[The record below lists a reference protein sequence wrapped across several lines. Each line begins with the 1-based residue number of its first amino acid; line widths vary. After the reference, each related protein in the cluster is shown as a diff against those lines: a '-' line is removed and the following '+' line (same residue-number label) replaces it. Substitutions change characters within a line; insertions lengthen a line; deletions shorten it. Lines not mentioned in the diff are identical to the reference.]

1 MNKLLKSLKARE
13 IYLLI
18 ASFLLL
24 LLFGV
29 GILLSSTYNAYNI
42 SVKNLDKER
51 SDYEYVFKKS
61 YPLTQ
66 TNKQTNI
73 DLALVNKIILS
84 NKSYKDISNV
94 SLEEADMLVISFS
107 SIDLGIAMLL
117 AEEIINSSSMSILT
131 IESKRDAAGI
141 AIKLSFIYSL

>member
-107 SIDLGIAMLL
+107 SIDLGIAILL
-117 AEEIINSSSMSILT
+117 AEEIINFSSMSILT

-141 AIKLSFIYSL
+141 AIKLSFI

>member
-1 MNKLLKSLKARE
+1 MNKLLKSLKSRE

-73 DLALVNKIILS
+73 DLTLVNKIILS

-94 SLEEADMLVISFS
+94 SLEEADMLVISFR
-107 SIDLGIAMLL
+107 SIDLGIAILL

-141 AIKLSFIYSL
+141 AIKLSFI

>member
-107 SIDLGIAMLL
+107 STDLGIAILL

-131 IESKRDAAGI
+131 IESKRDSAGI
-141 AIKLSFIYSL
+141 AIKLSFI

>member
-84 NKSYKDISNV
+84 NESYKNISNV

-107 SIDLGIAMLL
+107 STDLGIAILL

-131 IESKRDAAGI
+131 IESKRDSAGI
-141 AIKLSFIYSL
+141 AIKLSFI

>member
-24 LLFGV
+24 ILFGV
-29 GILLSSTYNAYNI
+29 GILLSSTYNAYKI

-107 SIDLGIAMLL
+107 SIDIGIAILL

-141 AIKLSFIYSL
+141 AIKLSFI

>member
-73 DLALVNKIILS
+73 DLTLVNKIILS

-94 SLEEADMLVISFS
+94 SLEEADMLVISFR
-107 SIDLGIAMLL
+107 SIDLGIAILL

-141 AIKLSFIYSL
+141 AIKLSFI

>member
-107 SIDLGIAMLL
+107 SIDLGIAILL

-141 AIKLSFIYSL
+141 AIKLSFI

>member
-1 MNKLLKSLKARE
+1 MNKLIKSLKARE

-42 SVKNLDKER
+42 SVKNLDKEIG
-51 SDYEYVFKKS
+51 DYEYVDLKNHIHLLR
-61 YPLTQ
+61 P
-66 TNKQTNI
+66 TNRTNI

-84 NKSYKDISNV
+84 NEIFKDISNI
-94 SLEEADMLVISFS
+94 SLEEADTLVISFS
-107 SIDLGIAMLL
+107 SIDLGLAILL
-117 AEEIINSSSMSILT
+117 AEEIINSSSMRILT
-131 IESKRDAAGI
+131 IESKRDSGGI
-141 AIKLSFIYSL
+141 AIKLSFI

>member
-1 MNKLLKSLKARE
+1 MNKLLKSLKSRE

-107 SIDLGIAMLL
+107 SIDLGIAILL

-141 AIKLSFIYSL
+141 AIKLSFI

>member
-107 SIDLGIAMLL
+107 SIDLGIAILL

-141 AIKLSFIYSL
+141 AMKLSFI

>member
-141 AIKLSFIYSL
+141 AIKLSFI

>member
-1 MNKLLKSLKARE
+1 MNKLLQSLKARE

-107 SIDLGIAMLL
+107 SIDLGIAILL

-141 AIKLSFIYSL
+141 AIKLSFI

>member
-1 MNKLLKSLKARE
+1 MNKLIKSLKARE

-51 SDYEYVFKKS
+51 GDYEYVFKKS

-84 NKSYKDISNV
+84 NEIFKDISNI
-94 SLEEADMLVISFS
+94 SLEEADTLVISFS
-107 SIDLGIAMLL
+107 SIDLGLAILL
-117 AEEIINSSSMSILT
+117 AEEIINSSSMRILT
-131 IESKRDAAGI
+131 IESKRDTGGI
-141 AIKLSFIYSL
+141 AIKLSFI

>member
-1 MNKLLKSLKARE
+1 MNQLLKSLKARE

-24 LLFGV
+24 LLFGA

-51 SDYEYVFKKS
+51 NDYKYVFKKS

-84 NKSYKDISNV
+84 NESYKNISNV
-94 SLEEADMLVISFS
+94 SLEGDMLVISFS
-107 SIDLGIAMLL
+107 SIDLGIAILL

-131 IESKRDAAGI
+131 IESKRDSAGI
-141 AIKLSFIYSL
+141 AIKLSFI

>member
-1 MNKLLKSLKARE
+1 MNKLIKSLKARE

-51 SDYEYVFKKS
+51 GDYEYVFKKS
-61 YPLTQ
+61 YPLTK

-84 NKSYKDISNV
+84 NEIFKDISNI
-94 SLEEADMLVISFS
+94 SLEEADTLVISFS
-107 SIDLGIAMLL
+107 SIDLGLAILL
-117 AEEIINSSSMSILT
+117 AEEIINSSSMRILT
-131 IESKRDAAGI
+131 IESKRDTGGI
-141 AIKLSFIYSL
+141 AIKLSFI

>member
-24 LLFGV
+24 ILFGV
-29 GILLSSTYNAYNI
+29 GILLSSTYNAYKI

-107 SIDLGIAMLL
+107 SIDLGIAILL

-131 IESKRDAAGI
+131 IESNRVDEGVT
-141 AIKLSFIYSL
+141 IKLSFI

>member
-1 MNKLLKSLKARE
+1 MNKLIKSLKARE

-42 SVKNLDKER
+42 SVKNLDKEIG
-51 SDYEYVFKKS
+51 DYEYVFKKS

-84 NKSYKDISNV
+84 NEIFKDISNI
-94 SLEEADMLVISFS
+94 SLEEADTLVISFS
-107 SIDLGIAMLL
+107 SIDLGLAILL
-117 AEEIINSSSMSILT
+117 AEEIINSSSMRILT
-131 IESKRDAAGI
+131 IESKRDSGGI
-141 AIKLSFIYSL
+141 AIKLSFI

>member
-1 MNKLLKSLKARE
+1 MNKLLKSLKARD

-107 SIDLGIAMLL
+107 SIDLGIAILL
-117 AEEIINSSSMSILT
+117 AEEIINSSSMNILT

-141 AIKLSFIYSL
+141 AIKLSFI

>member
-1 MNKLLKSLKARE
+1 MNKLIKSLKARE

-51 SDYEYVFKKS
+51 GDYEYVFKKS

-66 TNKQTNI
+66 INKQTNI

-84 NKSYKDISNV
+84 NESYKNISNV

-107 SIDLGIAMLL
+107 SIDLGIAILL
-117 AEEIINSSSMSILT
+117 AEEIINSSSMSIST
-131 IESKRDAAGI
+131 IESKRDSAGI
-141 AIKLSFIYSL
+141 AIKLSFI

>member
-1 MNKLLKSLKARE
+1 MNKLIKSLKARE

-51 SDYEYVFKKS
+51 GDYEYVFKKS

-84 NKSYKDISNV
+84 NESYKDISNV
-94 SLEEADMLVISFS
+94 SLEEADTLVISFS
-107 SIDLGIAMLL
+107 SIDLGIAILL
-117 AEEIINSSSMSILT
+117 AEEIINSSSMRILT
-131 IESKRDAAGI
+131 IESKRDSGW
-141 AIKLSFIYSL
+141 YSY

>member
-29 GILLSSTYNAYNI
+29 CILLSSTYNAYNI

-51 SDYEYVFKKS
+51 SDFEYVFKKA

-84 NKSYKDISNV
+84 NESYKNISNV

-107 SIDLGIAMLL
+107 STDLGIAILL

-141 AIKLSFIYSL
+141 AIKLSFI

>member
-107 SIDLGIAMLL
+107 STDLGIAILL

-131 IESKRDAAGI
+131 IESKRDSAGT
-141 AIKLSFIYSL
+141 AIKLSFI

>member
-24 LLFGV
+24 LLFSA

-107 SIDLGIAMLL
+107 STDLGIAILL

-131 IESKRDAAGI
+131 IESKRDSAGI
-141 AIKLSFIYSL
+141 AIKLSFI

>member
-51 SDYEYVFKKS
+51 GDYEYVFKKS

-94 SLEEADMLVISFS
+94 SLEEADMLVISFR
-107 SIDLGIAMLL
+107 SIDLGIAILL

-141 AIKLSFIYSL
+141 AIKLSFI

>member
-107 SIDLGIAMLL
+107 SIDLGIAILL

-131 IESKRDAAGI
+131 IESKRDDTGI
-141 AIKLSFIYSL
+141 AIKLSFI

>member
-1 MNKLLKSLKARE
+1 MNKLLKSLKARD

-107 SIDLGIAMLL
+107 SIDLGIAILL

-141 AIKLSFIYSL
+141 AIKLSFI

>member
-29 GILLSSTYNAYNI
+29 GILLSSTYNAYKI

-107 SIDLGIAMLL
+107 SIDLGIAILL

-141 AIKLSFIYSL
+141 AIKLSFI

>member
-24 LLFGV
+24 ILFGV

-107 SIDLGIAMLL
+107 SIDLGIAILL

-131 IESKRDAAGI
+131 IESKRDSAGI
-141 AIKLSFIYSL
+141 AIKLSFI

>member
-107 SIDLGIAMLL
+107 SIDLGIAILL

-131 IESKRDAAGI
+131 IESKRDATGI
-141 AIKLSFIYSL
+141 AIKLSFI

>member
-94 SLEEADMLVISFS
+94 SLEEADMLVISFR
-107 SIDLGIAMLL
+107 SIDLGIAILL
-117 AEEIINSSSMSILT
+117 VEEIINSSSMSILT

-141 AIKLSFIYSL
+141 AIKLSFI

>member
-51 SDYEYVFKKS
+51 NDYKYVFKKS

-84 NKSYKDISNV
+84 IERYKNISNV

-107 SIDLGIAMLL
+107 SIDLGIAILL

-131 IESKRDAAGI
+131 IESKRDSAGI
-141 AIKLSFIYSL
+141 AIKLSFI

>member
-107 SIDLGIAMLL
+107 SIDLDIAILL

-141 AIKLSFIYSL
+141 AIKLSFI

>member
-107 SIDLGIAMLL
+107 SIDLGIAILL

-131 IESKRDAAGI
+131 IESKRDSAGI
-141 AIKLSFIYSL
+141 AIKLSFI

>member
-24 LLFGV
+24 LLFGA

-51 SDYEYVFKKS
+51 NDYEYVFKKS

-84 NKSYKDISNV
+84 NESYKNISNV
-94 SLEEADMLVISFS
+94 SLEEEADMLVISFS
-107 SIDLGIAMLL
+107 STDLGIAILL

-131 IESKRDAAGI
+131 IESKRDSAGI
-141 AIKLSFIYSL
+141 SY